1 MSSFQPTRASP
12 PLRSIKP
19 IHDFRGPPSIDFSVI
34 SSSTVVVPELLN
46 LTADD
51 IEFIEAVIKRAGP
64 FATTFPLVFKAYN
77 DVLKER
83 DMDAGEVKYY
93 GKLLKLG
100 TMKGKN
106 WGEKWEAVQKY
117 HPQVI
122 LKSSK
127 KKFSFSLLSKSTATR
142 RFNAQ
147 PRKRVTT
154 RQSTLK
160 IYAGNTG
167 TCLASFTGRRHGDFG
182 LE

>member
-1 MSSFQPTRASP
+1 M
-12 PLRSIKP
+12 KP

-46 LTADD
+46 LAADD

-83 DMDAGEVKYY
+83 GMDTGEVKYY

-106 WGEKWEAVQKY
+106 WGEKWEAVQRY
-117 HPQVI
+117 HPQVV

-127 KKFSFSLLSKSTATR
+127 KKIYSHFSQKSIVTR
-142 RFNAQ
+142 RSKAQ

-154 RQSTLK
+154 RPFASK
-160 IYAGNTG
+160 IYAGNIG
-167 TCLASFTGRRHGDFG
+167 TCLASFTGR
-182 LE
+182 